1 MPGMTAAVS
10 TMTKGLLASAEE
22 MNKMVKMGP
31 EAYAKSKLGNV
42 EDKMPDAKTTAI
54 SGIAGGAIGAVVGS
68 FIGPV
73 GTVLGAKLG
82 SMAGLALGAW
92 FSGPGKD
99 DVADKV
105 AKKEESTGKGGTT
118 PKIKGLAVGGPA
130 AAGESYIVGEKGP
143 ELLTMGSMG
152 GMVTPNA
159 GPAGGSMAALG
170 GVGNPI
176 DQTISELSKLQSVGD
191 TAGGASSGNAL
202 AEAQLNRLD
211 QLITQMARSNS
222 TNEEILHATRQ

>member
-1 MPGMTAAVS
+1 M
-10 TMTKGLLASAEE
+10 
-22 MNKMVKMGP
+22 
-31 EAYAKSKLGNV
+31 
-42 EDKMPDAKTTAI
+42 
-54 SGIAGGAIGAVVGS
+54 
-68 FIGPV
+68 
-73 GTVLGAKLG
+73 GAKLG
-82 SMAGLALGAW
+82 AMAGLALGAW

-105 AKKEESTGKGGTT
+105 AKKEGSTAAGGTT

-130 AAGESYIVGEKGP
+130 DAGETYLVGESGP

-170 GVGNPI
+170 GIGNPI
-176 DQTISELSKLQSVGD
+176 DQAVSQLSKLQSQGEG
-191 TAGGASSGNAL
+191 TGGASGVNAL
-202 AEAQLNRLD
+202 AEAQINRLD